1 MGNVIKIQQQ
11 RTIRTK
17 NKNHIQ
23 SLVPVFDRKHEP
35 LGINDCEWQ
44 NAAAAII

>member
-1 MGNVIKIQQQ
+1 MGNVIKIQQ
-11 RTIRTK
+11 RCMIKTK
-17 NKNHIQ
+17 NKNHMQ

-44 NAAAAII
+44 NAAAAFI

>member
-1 MGNVIKIQQQ
+1 MIKL
-11 RTIRTK
+11 K

-23 SLVPVFDRKHEP
+23 SLVPAFDRKHEP

-44 NAAAAII
+44 NAAAAFI